1 MVMNSIKQINRKEFL
16 NQMLMMSAIMMV
28 PGTAFSQI
36 RWRQPRVR
44 INFGLVTYQWGKDWD
59 IPTLIDNL
67 TSADIFGVELRVDH
81 AHDVT
86 PELSRNERREI
97 RKRFKGSPVQIIGI
111 GTNQQFDYPDRAKL
125 RESIDKTVEY
135 IILSKDIG
143 GTGVKV
149 KPNQFHPGVPKSRT
163 VDQIGRALNQLARIG
178 ADNGQQIRLEVHG
191 TETQEI
197 EIIKDIMDVAD
208 HPNATVCWNSNPED
222 LKGRGLEGNFNLLK
236 DRFGAVTHVRELDDP
251 EYPYEELIKL
261 FVDMNYRGW
270 IMLEGRTEPA
280 DKVQALIE
288 QRNMFEQMVEKAL
301 NT

>member
-1 MVMNSIKQINRKEFL
+1 MINIKHINRKEFL

-28 PGTAFSQI
+28 PGTVFSQS
-36 RWRQPRVR
+36 RRRQSRVR
-44 INFGLVTYQWGKDWD
+44 INFGMVTYLWGKDWD
-59 IPTLIDNL
+59 IPTMIDNL
-67 TSADIFGVELRVDH
+67 TAAEVFGVELRVDH
-81 AHDVT
+81 AHGVT
-86 PELSRNERREI
+86 TDLSRDERREI
-97 RKRFKGSPVQIIGI
+97 RKRFKGSPVQIVGI
-111 GTNQQFDYPDRAKL
+111 GTNQQFDYPDHIRL
-125 RESIDKTVEY
+125 RESIDKTVDY

-143 GTGVKV
+143 GAGVKV

-191 TETQEI
+191 HETQEI

-236 DRFGAVTHVRELDDP
+236 DRFGNVTHVRELDDP
-251 EYPYEELIKL
+251 DYPYEKLIKM

-270 IMLEGRTEPA
+270 IMLEGRTDPE
-280 DKVQALIE
+280 DKIQALIR
-288 QRNMFEQMVEKAL
+288 QRNLFEQMIEKAS
-301 NT
+301 NV